1 MPLVAPPDFVGKE
14 VAYSQGSAPPNGPWL
29 LMDGSAVSRTTYAN
43 LFALW
48 GTTYGVGDG
57 STTFNLKDMRGRMP
71 VGIGTHADVDAFTDA
86 DGLAVGSRT
95 PNHTHGPG
103 NIGGTT
109 GTPSANVAAAT
120 PVLGSVPS
128 TTHTHNFT
136 ATTGVT
142 GSSPGGGYATTN
154 WWVKT

>member
-1 MPLVAPPDFVGKE
+1 MLVVPSHSTGEEICYSSTSPPPGGE
-14 VAYSQGSAPPNGPWL
+14 WILQNGQ
-29 LMDGSAVSRTTYAN
+29 AISRTVYGN

-57 STTFNLKDMRGRMP
+57 TTTFNVKDMRGRMP
-71 VGIGTHADVDAFTDA
+71 VGLGTHADVDSFTDSDA
-86 DGLAVGSRT
+86 LAVGSRT

-154 WWVKT
+154 WWVKA